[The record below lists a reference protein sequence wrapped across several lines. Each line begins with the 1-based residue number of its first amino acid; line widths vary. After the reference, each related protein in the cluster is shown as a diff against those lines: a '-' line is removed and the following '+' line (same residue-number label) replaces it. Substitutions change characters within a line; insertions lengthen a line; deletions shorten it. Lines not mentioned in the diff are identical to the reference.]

1 MQTVDNLIVDYES
14 QISKLKR
21 EIATLTD
28 ELEHAKEQNSLLQ
41 HRVNITEKLMK
52 K

>member
-28 ELEHAKEQNSLLQ
+28 ELEHAKNKNSLLR
-41 HRVNITEKLMK
+41 RVNITEKLMK